1 MTKALLDTN
10 ILIHREANR
19 ITNQD
24 IGILF
29 KWLDKLNIQ
38 KCIHRISVNEI
49 QNYQNKNVVNSFNIK
64 LDSYEILE
72 TKAPLSQE
80 VIDVSHKIDKT
91 QNDIIDTDLL
101 NEVFNGRV
109 DMLISEDKKIH
120 IKADLLNIADK
131 VYTINS
137 FLEYIYTEYPDLIDY
152 KVLSVEKV
160 RMGEVNLNDNF
171 FDSLK
176 EDYIGFEKWFNK
188 KANDFVYIT
197 KNKAN
202 NKLLSFLYLK
212 LEDASEDYN
221 NIEPRFTPK
230 KRLKIGTFKVVS
242 NGVRLGERFIKII
255 IDNALNYKVD
265 EIYVTIFDKREEQV
279 RLINLLVDWGFEF
292 YGIKNGTERVYI
304 KNFNKALINKDLFN
318 AKKNYPFLFKTNN
331 IFLVPIYP
339 EYHTE
344 LIPDS
349 ILHNEN
355 IHNFKDSKP
364 HSNALSKVYI
374 SRSIDRN
381 INKNDLIIF
390 YRTGGYFKSVITT
403 LAIVEDVIHNFN
415 TFDEFK
421 SKCKNRSVL
430 KENKLW
436 EFWNYNDKSR
446 PFLINFI
453 YTYSFPKRINLKQ
466 LIDLNIIKSIDDA
479 PRGLKKIS
487 VDEFNKIISETESK
501 QDFVID

>member
-1 MTKALLDTN
+1 MIKALLDTN
-10 ILIHREANR
+10 IIIHRESNR
-19 ITNQD
+19 VSNQD

-29 KWLDKLNIQ
+29 KWLDRLNYQ
-38 KCIHRISVNEI
+38 KCVHRISINEI
-49 QNYQNKNVVNSFNIK
+49 QNYQNKNIVDTFNVK

-72 TKAPLSQE
+72 TNAPLSSD
-80 VIDVSHKIDKT
+80 VKHVSDKIDVNS
-91 QNDIIDTDLL
+91 NDLIDTALL
-101 NEVFNGRV
+101 NEIFNDRT
-109 DMLISEDKKIH
+109 DILISEDKKMH
-120 IKADLLNIADK
+120 VKADLLNIADR

-137 FLEYIYTEYPDLIDY
+137 FLEHIYSEYPELVDY
-152 KVLSVEKV
+152 KILSVEKV
-160 RMGEVNLNDNF
+160 RMGEVNLNDSF

-176 EDYIGFEKWFNK
+176 EDYHGFEKWFNK

-197 KNKAN
+197 RNKVN

-212 LEDASEDYN
+212 VEDINEDYQ
-221 NIEPRFTPK
+221 NITPAFTPK

-265 EIYVTIFDKREEQV
+265 EIYVTIFDKREEQI
-279 RLINLLVDWGFEF
+279 RLINLLVDWGFEL
-292 YGIKNGTERVYI
+292 YGTKNAAEKVFI
-304 KNFNKALINKDLFN
+304 KNFNKLSINREGYN
-318 AKKNYPFLFKTNN
+318 AKKNFPYIYRENN

-339 EYHTE
+339 DYHTE

-374 SRSIDRN
+374 SRSIERN
-381 INKNDLIIF
+381 IKKNDLIIF

-403 LAIVEDVIHNFN
+403 IAVVEDVVHNFN
-415 TFDEFK
+415 NFEEFK

-430 KENKLW
+430 NESKLL
-436 EFWNYNDKSR
+436 EFWDYNKRNR

-453 YTYSFPKRINLKQ
+453 YIYSFPKRINLKR
-466 LIDLNIIKSIDDA
+466 LIDLKIIKSIDDT
-479 PRGLKKIS
+479 PRGLKKIN

-501 QDFVID
+501 QDFIVD

>member
-1 MTKALLDTN
+1 
-10 ILIHREANR
+10 LIASQLI
-19 ITNQD
+19 IT
-24 IGILF
+24 
-29 KWLDKLNIQ
+29 LN
-38 KCIHRISVNEI
+38 
-49 QNYQNKNVVNSFNIK
+49 
-64 LDSYEILE
+64 L
-72 TKAPLSQE
+72 T
-80 VIDVSHKIDKT
+80 
-91 QNDIIDTDLL
+91 
-101 NEVFNGRV
+101 
-109 DMLISEDKKIH
+109 
-120 IKADLLNIADK
+120 
-131 VYTINS
+131 
-137 FLEYIYTEYPDLIDY
+137 
-152 KVLSVEKV
+152 
-160 RMGEVNLNDNF
+160 
-171 FDSLK
+171 
-176 EDYIGFEKWFNK
+176 
-188 KANDFVYIT
+188 
-197 KNKAN
+197 
-202 NKLLSFLYLK
+202 
-212 LEDASEDYN
+212 LEDTSEDYN

-255 IDNALNYKVD
+255 IDNALNYKVE
-265 EIYVTIFDKREEQV
+265 EIYVTIFNKREEQV

-292 YGIKNGTERVYI
+292 YGIKNGTERVYV
-304 KNFNKALINKDLFN
+304 KNFNRTLINKDLYN
-318 AKKNYPFLFKTNN
+318 AKKNYPFLFKKNN

-374 SRSIDRN
+374 SRSIERN

-436 EFWNYNDKSR
+436 EFWNYNEKSR

-501 QDFVID
+501 QDFIID